1 MQVRR
6 PDPLQLAPQRKGAP
20 LPAKQQRSLTA
31 EAGMPADMISAYV
44 PQREQQLSDS
54 AIAAGRKF

>member
-6 PDPLQLAPQRKGAP
+6 PDLLQLAPKLGSMP
-20 LPAKQQRSLTA
+20 LPAKQQLSLSA
-31 EAGMPADMISAYV
+31 EAGVPADMISAYV